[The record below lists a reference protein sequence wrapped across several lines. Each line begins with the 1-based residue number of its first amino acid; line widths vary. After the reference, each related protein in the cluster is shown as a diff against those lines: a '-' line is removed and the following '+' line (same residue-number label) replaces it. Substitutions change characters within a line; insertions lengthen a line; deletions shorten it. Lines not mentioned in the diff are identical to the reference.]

1 MIQRIQSVWL
11 LLAAIFAFITFT
23 LPFYVGTTAAAP
35 TGATEVTATGM
46 VLTELTAK
54 YNIWLTILT
63 VLSGATAFAA
73 IFLFENRKLQL
84 KVVLAGFIV
93 TIGLLVV
100 YFLQLAKF
108 SSGSFALSSI
118 LHFAILGFYILAI
131 RGIRKDEKLIKSLDR
146 LR

>member
-11 LLAAIFAFITFT
+11 LLAAIFAAVTFSV
-23 LPFYVGTTAAAP
+23 PFYVGGMLDTTGLSP
-35 TGATEVTATGM
+35 STH
-46 VLTELTAK
+46 LTAK
-54 YNIWLTILT
+54 TNFLLTVLT

-84 KVVLAGFIV
+84 KVTIV
-93 TIGLLVV
+93 GLLFTLLLLVT
-100 YFLQLAKF
+100 YILQLKNF
-108 SSGSFALSSI
+108 SSGSFALSCI
-118 LHFAILGFYILAI
+118 LHFGIVGLYILAI